1 MFKNN
6 NERKLIL
13 VLENIN
19 YEILNTE
26 DYKKIVLY
34 LTDPNKDL
42 NINLDID
49 ESVLPDDKII
59 CENYKRFIE
68 KYIEIRKQNEQEFKE
83 SNNKVKL
90 EESAILTDLI

>member
-42 NINLDID
+42 NIN
-49 ESVLPDDKII
+49 
-59 CENYKRFIE
+59 
-68 KYIEIRKQNEQEFKE
+68 
-83 SNNKVKL
+83 
-90 EESAILTDLI
+90 

>member
-1 MFKNN
+1 
-6 NERKLIL
+6 
-13 VLENIN
+13 
-19 YEILNTE
+19 
-26 DYKKIVLY
+26 
-34 LTDPNKDL
+34 
-42 NINLDID
+42 
-49 ESVLPDDKII
+49 LPDDKII